1 MEAVAEKGA
10 PKKTPKKTTSK
21 APAKP
26 SRTDSIVTARVPQEI
41 REQGNKVLKK
51 IGATPTELVNAA
63 YEYVL
68 EHEELPRV
76 TPSLEE
82 LRGKR
87 RELTPEQKEK
97 LRERARSM
105 TLKAPAEWEGKS
117 FKELLDE
124 AREERYARFA

>member
-1 MEAVAEKGA
+1 M
-10 PKKTPKKTTSK
+10 
-21 APAKP
+21 
-26 SRTDSIVTARVPQEI
+26 
-41 REQGNKVLKK
+41 
-51 IGATPTELVNAA
+51 VNAA

-68 EHEELPRV
+68 EHEELPKV

-105 TLKAPAEWEGKS
+105 TLKAPDDWEGKS

-124 AREERYARFA
+124 ARGERYARFA